1 MAGYV
6 KKIAVIKG
14 IKSGF
19 STDGSPL
26 SGLVKCECYA
36 GFLKVEVSL
45 VNFAPLS
52 EGRYVFGVSDGNAC
66 VLFEGGLFEGEVDFD
81 LSRGFAALVCFCHNG
96 AFPVASAVNGELA
109 GALIDLKEKISGS
122 EVSVKPA
129 SGGAAYD
136 DEAVAEVNYYEL
148 EADESRDA
156 VRENKKAE
164 KARRSGGKNEKN
176 TRTERGAV
184 GEIAAGFKKEADP
197 KLAGGDFYARMKE
210 KIKLVFS
217 SYPKLKQLETA
228 MEGSRWVKISYGEG
242 RHYAFGT
249 LSYGGEVRYICYGV
263 PSADAVTPPPSL
275 KDMASYVPVEDGGYW
290 VMFQDAATGV
300 SVKIDNE

>member
-1 MAGYV
+1 MSGYV

-36 GFLKVEVSL
+36 GFLKAEVSL

-52 EGRYVFGVSDGNAC
+52 EGRYVFGVSDGNKC
-66 VLFEGGLFEGEVDFD
+66 VLFEDGVFEGEVEFD

-96 AFPVASAVNGELA
+96 VFPVASAVSGELA
-109 GALIDLKEKISGS
+109 GALIDLKEKISGR
-122 EVSVKPA
+122 EITAKPA

-148 EADESRDA
+148 ETDEGGDA
-156 VRENKKAE
+156 VRENKTAE
-164 KARRSGGKNEKN
+164 KVGRTGGKNEKN
-176 TRTERGAV
+176 TRPERGAV
-184 GEIAAGFKKEADP
+184 GEIASGGKEADP
-197 KLAGGDFYARMKE
+197 KLAGGDFYGRMKE
-210 KIKLVFS
+210 KVKLVFS

-228 MEGSRWVKISYGEG
+228 MEGSRWAKISYGEG
-242 RHYAFGT
+242 KHYAFGT

-263 PSADAVTPPPSL
+263 PSTDAETPPPSL

-290 VMFQDAATGV
+290 VMFQDASTGV
-300 SVKIDNE
+300 SVKIDSE